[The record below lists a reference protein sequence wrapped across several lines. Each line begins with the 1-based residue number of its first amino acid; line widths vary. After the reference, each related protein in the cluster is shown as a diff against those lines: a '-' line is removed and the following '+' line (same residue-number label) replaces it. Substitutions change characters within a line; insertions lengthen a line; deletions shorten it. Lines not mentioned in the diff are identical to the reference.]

1 MSFRTLFAQ
10 EMIKS
15 KILMPYIAISFS
27 HKEKE
32 LSMTL
37 QAVEKALLVY
47 KNALE
52 QGIEN
57 YLESDVIKPVF
68 RQFN

>member
-1 MSFRTLFAQ
+1 MT
-10 EMIKS
+10 
-15 KILMPYIAISFS
+15 YIAISYA

-37 QAVEKALLVY
+37 EAVTKALIVY
-47 KNALE
+47 KKALE
-52 QGIEN
+52 NGIEK
-57 YLESDVIKPVF
+57 YLTSEVIKPVF

>member
-1 MSFRTLFAQ
+1 MV
-10 EMIKS
+10 KS

-27 HKEKE
+27 HREIE
-32 LSMTL
+32 LHNTL
-37 QAVEKALLVY
+37 EAVNKALIVY
-47 KNALE
+47 KYALD

-57 YLESDVIKPVF
+57 YLESSVIKPVF